1 MHGEQ
6 RRHYQLRSDPAILDL
21 SIVVP
26 VYRSED
32 CLEAL
37 IDAINA
43 ALEPE
48 GLVYEVVLV
57 NDGSPD
63 RSWQVIEMLCH
74 RRQNLVGVDLRRNF
88 GQDNAIMTGLR
99 LARGSAIAIMDDDLQ
114 HDPREI
120 PALLATL
127 KEMGADVVYGQF
139 RNKNQRSWKTW
150 GSWFNGKVA
159 EWLIGKPPHV
169 YMSPYKILRSE
180 VARLITVYD
189 GPYPYVDGLLFQ
201 VTSRFAQIPMEHR
214 PRFAGESTYTFTQSI
229 RVWSRLAFSFS
240 VKPLRVVTWLGI
252 GSGLLGVAGTIA
264 VVLYRMTAPEEF
276 PTAALGWASLMTI
289 ILTLGGLQL
298 FFLGIL
304 GEYVGRTHININ
316 RVPQAAIATV
326 LNQKQDVDSADAA
339 PASDGSSDDT

>member
-1 MHGEQ
+1 MHEEQ
-6 RRHYQLRSDPAILDL
+6 RRRYQLQSGAATLDL

-37 IDAINA
+37 IDAIKT

-48 GLVYEVVLV
+48 ELFYEVLLV

-63 RSWQVIEMLCH
+63 RSWQVIEKLCQ
-74 RRQNLVGVDLRRNF
+74 RQENVVGVDLRRNF

-99 LARGSAIAIMDDDLQ
+99 LARGTAIAIMDDDLQ

-120 PALLATL
+120 PKLLATL
-127 KEMGADVVYGQF
+127 KETGADVVYGQF
-139 RNKNQRSWKTW
+139 QKKEHQAWKNW

-159 EWLIGKPPHV
+159 EWLIGKPPHI
-169 YMSPYKILRSE
+169 YISPYKVLRSE

-201 VTSRFAQIPMEHR
+201 VTSRFVQIPIEHR
-214 PRFAGESTYTFTQSI
+214 PRFAGESTYTFMRSI
-229 RVWSRLAFSFS
+229 RVWARLTFSFS
-240 VKPLRVVTWLGI
+240 VKPLRLVTWLGI
-252 GSGLLGVAGTIA
+252 GSALLGVAGTIA
-264 VVLYRMTAPEEF
+264 VVFYRLTAPEDF
-276 PTAALGWASLMTI
+276 PTETLGWASLATI

-316 RVPQAAIATV
+316 RVPQAVVATV
-326 LNQKQDVDSADAA
+326 LNQKQVVDSAHPA
-339 PASDGSSDDT
+339 PASNGGGDGT